1 MSDDDSDAEDDED
14 ALPVVDSPIEVDEK
28 SYLASVVD
36 DCPKHGL
43 VMPVALPYIVNRE
56 DARQP
61 DGYHLVCPRCR
72 HAFEEY
78 EVTNQQW
85 MGR

>member
-1 MSDDDSDAEDDED
+1 MCDDDSDDDED
-14 ALPVVDSPIEVDEK
+14 EALPVVDSPIEVDAD
-28 SYLASVVD
+28 SYLESAVD
-36 DCPKHGL
+36 YCPKHGL

-78 EVTNQQW
+78 DVSTQQW
-85 MGR
+85 AQR